1 MNLQSFW
8 NFCALSSNLAKSD
21 IQIKNIFCSYNPKFY
36 EKIKI
41 HEIFSYF
48 RNNRRRQLSGSSMIS
63 NNNSQGSDS
72 PLPSPRFSR
81 YIRTPGTSDNSSD
94 SNSSGRPSS
103 ATTSSNYKTRVGGTI
118 CSQSPNVTNL
128 GKKWGKCMFKEHLQ
142 IYFSSNWTP
151 CISKTSFFMDIKLLA
166 Q

>member
-1 MNLQSFW
+1 M
-8 NFCALSSNLAKSD
+8 SSNKIRKLKAVLM
-21 IQIKNIFCSYNPKFY
+21 
-36 EKIKI
+36 KIKT
-41 HEIFSYF
+41 HVIFSYF

-103 ATTSSNYKTRVGGTI
+103 ATTSSNYKTRVGGNI

-128 GKKWGKCMFKEHLQ
+128 GKKWGKFTFKEHLQ
-142 IYFSSNWTP
+142 IYFSSN
-151 CISKTSFFMDIKLLA
+151 
-166 Q
+166 

>member
-1 MNLQSFW
+1 MFVTVISFLQSLFKLCNYGYRDTRAYILDLASR
-8 NFCALSSNLAKSD
+8 NF
-21 IQIKNIFCSYNPKFY
+21 QINNSFCSNGPKFD
-36 EKIKI
+36 EKRIKI
-41 HEIFSYF
+41 HVIFSYF

-103 ATTSSNYKTRVGGTI
+103 ATTSSNYKTRVGGNI

-142 IYFSSNWTP
+142 IYFSSN
-151 CISKTSFFMDIKLLA
+151 
-166 Q
+166 

>member
-1 MNLQSFW
+1 MLTSWILHPGIFKLKTVFAPMVPNLM
-8 NFCALSSNLAKSD
+8 K
-21 IQIKNIFCSYNPKFY
+21 KR
-36 EKIKI
+36 IKI
-41 HEIFSYF
+41 HVIFSYF

-103 ATTSSNYKTRVGGTI
+103 ATTSSNYKTRVGGNI

-142 IYFSSNWTP
+142 IYFSSN
-151 CISKTSFFMDIKLLA
+151 
-166 Q
+166 

>member
-1 MNLQSFW
+1 M
-8 NFCALSSNLAKSD
+8 
-21 IQIKNIFCSYNPKFY
+21 
-36 EKIKI
+36 KIKT
-41 HEIFSYF
+41 HVIFSYF

-103 ATTSSNYKTRVGGTI
+103 ATTSSNYKTRVGGNI

-128 GKKWGKCMFKEHLQ
+128 GKKWGKCMFIEQPQ
-142 IYFSSNWTP
+142 IYFS

-166 Q
+166 QQYYWRAQNLTVLLSEFLKSLAWDQKNLE

>member
-1 MNLQSFW
+1 
-8 NFCALSSNLAKSD
+8 
-21 IQIKNIFCSYNPKFY
+21 
-36 EKIKI
+36 
-41 HEIFSYF
+41 
-48 RNNRRRQLSGSSMIS
+48 MIS

-103 ATTSSNYKTRVGGTI
+103 ATTSSNYKTRVGGNI

-128 GKKWGKCMFKEHLQ
+128 GKKWGKSTFKEHPQ
-142 IYFSSNWTP
+142 IYFSSSLVQQSWVDSNRNRGTDGSDV
-151 CISKTSFFMDIKLLA
+151 ILRNRNGIETGSFLKNPEPLESEPKLRTA
-166 Q
+166 GNRNTIFGEF